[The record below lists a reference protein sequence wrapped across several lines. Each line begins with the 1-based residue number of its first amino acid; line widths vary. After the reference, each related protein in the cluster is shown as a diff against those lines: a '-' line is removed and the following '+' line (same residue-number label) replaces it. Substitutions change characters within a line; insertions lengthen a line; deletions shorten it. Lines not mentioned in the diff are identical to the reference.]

1 MTHIQTAVCQSHIHV
16 LTSLKASIPA
26 SLSFQLVSASCL
38 STVSEIISA
47 ALASTSSG
55 YNESMMWSTIV
66 KVSERFCS
74 FYDPMEYGVAY
85 C

>member
-1 MTHIQTAVCQSHIHV
+1 M
-16 LTSLKASIPA
+16 
-26 SLSFQLVSASCL
+26 SASCL

-66 KVSERFCS
+66 KMSERLYS